1 AHNQSLPVGLEQ
13 CEIQA
18 DSDHVFLDRTTGDVS
33 GRLSLCSV
41 IEKILKKICICQKPR
56 IPGKEGCKDWQ
67 DPVHLIILFF
77 LVQKQPLFF
86 FQHDP
91 DNPCILPFLVQNKA
105 SFLSWFRK
113 TNPSFKLT
121 ERQQLEWTP

>member
-18 DSDHVFLDRTTGDVS
+18 DFDHVFLDRTTRDVS

-56 IPGKEGCKDWQ
+56 IPGKKGFKDWQ
-67 DPVHLIILFF
+67 DPVERKNALSLNQERKDARIGRILF
-77 LVQKQPLFF
+77 
-86 FQHDP
+86 
-91 DNPCILPFLVQNKA
+91 ILL
-105 SFLSWFRK
+105 SFLSWFK
-113 TNPSFKLT
+113 TNWLIIFLLDVAYSECRT
-121 ERQQLEWTP
+121 SY

>member
-56 IPGKEGCKDWQ
+56 IPGKEGFKDVQDRVLGLTFILNKARKDEKDSQ
-67 DPVHLIILFF
+67 DPV
-77 LVQKQPLFF
+77 
-86 FQHDP
+86 
-91 DNPCILPFLVQNKA
+91 NPCILPFLVQDKLP
-105 SFLSWFRK
+105 FLSWFRK
-113 TNPSFKLT
+113 SSNV
-121 ERQQLEWTP
+121 